1 MRKLPLRFLVILAT
15 AALVLS
21 MSATASASE
30 ADVTVTNVT
39 VSPESVEVGEN
50 VTITATLENTGNT
63 TENVTVVFEI
73 NGEEV
78 KSVNVTV
85 EANATETA
93 ECVVAEDEAGTYE
106 VTVDGV
112 SASFTVTVPSTPTPS
127 PTPSPTPT
135 PTPTPDVTS
144 TPTPE
149 VTPTPTTPV
158 PTTHVPSEAAFRLA
172 PSVSLTS
179 TKTTI
184 KAKEPAIFTLS
195 MINPLVNDVDL
206 TVQSI
211 LKVSSGVHITATSF
225 AASGS
230 NQFTG
235 TFKVRPGEEN
245 HITIQVTAE
254 EVGPKVIESQI
265 IYYPGEDKSKFS
277 QLQQTMSIYAEEE
290 SIAIPTPVSTPTRS
304 EAPAEAPG
312 VPGFEAI
319 FVIAGLLA
327 VAYLVGRKK

>member
-21 MSATASASE
+21 MSATASVSE

-63 TENVTVVFEI
+63 TENVTVVFKI

-127 PTPSPTPT
+127 PTPSPSPT

-158 PTTHVPSEAAFRLA
+158 PTTPVPSEAAFRLA

-245 HITIQVTAE
+245 HITIQVTSE
-254 EVGPKVIESQI
+254 EVGPKIIESQI

-277 QLQQTMSIYAEEE
+277 QLQQTMSINAKEK
-290 SIAIPTPVSTPTRS
+290 SITIPTLPPSETPTPTR
-304 EAPAEAPG
+304 E

-319 FVIAGLLA
+319 FAIAGLLA
-327 VAYLVGRKK
+327 VAYLVGRKE

>member
-1 MRKLPLRFLVILAT
+1 MKKLSLNALVILVT

-21 MSATASASE
+21 MCASASE
-30 ADVTVTNVT
+30 ADVTVANVT

-50 VTITATLENTGNT
+50 VTITATVENAGDTNET
-63 TENVTVVFEI
+63 VPVVFKI
-73 NGEEV
+73 NGDEV
-78 KSVNVTV
+78 ETVNVTV
-85 EANATETA
+85 AANATGTVEYTIA
-93 ECVVAEDEAGTYE
+93 KDTVGTYN

-112 SASFTVTVPSTPTPS
+112 SATFTVTAPSTPTPTPS
-127 PTPSPTPT
+127 PTPTTTPSPTPAPTITPTPTSTPT
-135 PTPTPDVTS
+135 PTPTP
-144 TPTPE
+144 PPPE
-149 VTPTPTTPV
+149 ETPV
-158 PTTHVPSEAAFRLA
+158 PASEAAFRLA
-172 PSVSLTS
+172 PSVGLTS

-184 KAKEPAIFTLS
+184 EAKDPAIITLS
-195 MINPLVNDVDL
+195 MINPMVNDVDL

-211 LKVSSGVHITATSF
+211 LEVSSGVHITATSF

-245 HITIQVTAE
+245 HITIQVTSE

-277 QLQQTMSIYAEEE
+277 QLQQTMSINTKEK
-290 SIAIPTPVSTPTRS
+290 SVAIPTLPPSETPTPTK
-304 EAPAEAPG
+304 E

-319 FVIAGLLA
+319 FAIAGLLT